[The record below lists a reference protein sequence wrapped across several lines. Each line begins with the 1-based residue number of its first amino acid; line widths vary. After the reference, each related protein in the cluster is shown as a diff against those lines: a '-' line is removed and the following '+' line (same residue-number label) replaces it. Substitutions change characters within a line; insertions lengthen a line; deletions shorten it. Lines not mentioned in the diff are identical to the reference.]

1 MRKKLLLI
9 FLVVVAILFVTINIR
24 DYMQRPFHRERVN
37 NFITVAKDLI
47 QKNDQLEITEI
58 GKGGRMNGGGWGNHI
73 RFKSNLS
80 EEKTIEL
87 IIPPLQAITG
97 NKMIGKVSDSRVTS
111 YQFGFEKFGGDLI
124 YTGPYDGNWE
134 LIVISQP

>member
-24 DYMQRPFHRERVN
+24 DSMQRPFHRERVN
-37 NFITVAKDLI
+37 NFIMVAKDLI
-47 QKNDQLEITEI
+47 QKNNQLEITEI
-58 GKGGRMNGGGWGNHI
+58 GEGGRMKGGGWGNHI

-80 EEKTIEL
+80 EEKTVEL

-97 NKMIGKVSDSRVTS
+97 NDMIGKVSDSRITS
-111 YQFGFEKFGGDLI
+111 YQFGFAQFAGDLL
-124 YTGPYDGNWE
+124 YTQPYDGNWE

>member
-9 FLVVVAILFVTINIR
+9 FLVCVAILFVTINIR
-24 DYMQRPFHRERVN
+24 DSMQRPFHRERVN
-37 NFITVAKDLI
+37 NFITAAKDLI

-58 GKGGRMNGGGWGNHI
+58 GEGGRLKGGGWGNHI

-80 EEKTIEL
+80 EEKTVEL
-87 IIPPLQAITG
+87 IIPSLQVITG

-111 YQFGFEKFGGDLI
+111 YQFGFGKFGGNLF
-124 YTGPYDGNWE
+124 YTGPYDGKWE
-134 LIVISQP
+134 LTIFSQP

>member
-1 MRKKLLLI
+1 MRKKILLI
-9 FLVVVAILFVTINIR
+9 FLVVVAILFVIINIR
-24 DYMQRPFHRERVN
+24 DSMQRPFHRERVN
-37 NFITVAKDLI
+37 NFITAAKDLI

-58 GKGGRMNGGGWGNHI
+58 GEGGRMNGGGWGNHI

-80 EEKTIEL
+80 EEKTVEL

-97 NKMIGKVSDSRVTS
+97 NEMIGKVSDSRVTS

>member
-1 MRKKLLLI
+1 MRKKILLI
-9 FLVVVAILFVTINIR
+9 FLVVVGILFVTINIR
-24 DYMQRPFHRERVN
+24 DSMQRPFHRERVN
-37 NFITVAKDLI
+37 NFITAAKDLI

-58 GKGGRMNGGGWGNHI
+58 GEGGRMNGGGWGNHI

-80 EEKTIEL
+80 EEKTVEL

-97 NKMIGKVSDSRVTS
+97 NEMIGKVSDSRVTS

>member
-24 DYMQRPFHRERVN
+24 DYMHRPFHRERVN
-37 NFITVAKDLI
+37 NFITVAKDII
-47 QKNDQLEITEI
+47 QNNDQLEITEI

-80 EEKTIEL
+80 EEKTVEL

-97 NKMIGKVSDSRVTS
+97 NEMIGKVSDSRVTS

>member
-1 MRKKLLLI
+1 MRKKILLI

-37 NFITVAKDLI
+37 NFITAAKDLI
-47 QKNDQLEITEI
+47 QKNEQLEITEI
-58 GKGGRMNGGGWGNHI
+58 GEGGRMKGGGWGNHI

-80 EEKTIEL
+80 EEKTVEL

-97 NKMIGKVSDSRVTS
+97 NEMIGKVSDSMVTS
-111 YQFGFEKFGGDLI
+111 YQFGFAKFAGNLF
-124 YTGPYDGNWE
+124 YNGPYDGNWE
-134 LIVISQP
+134 LSIISQP

>member
-24 DYMQRPFHRERVN
+24 DYMHRPFHRERVN
-37 NFITVAKDLI
+37 NFITVAKDII
-47 QKNDQLEITEI
+47 QNNDQLEITEI

-80 EEKTIEL
+80 EEKTVEL

>member
-1 MRKKLLLI
+1 MRKKILLI

-37 NFITVAKDLI
+37 NFITVAKDII
-47 QKNDQLEITEI
+47 QNNDQLEITEI

-80 EEKTIEL
+80 EEKTVEL